1 MDSFTYVL
9 TTNGVLFI
17 ISIIFWK
24 FPPKKVNNLYGYR
37 TPKAMQNQKI
47 WDFAN
52 TIFNQAF
59 LKYSGFGLLAA
70 LLLASITK
78 VELKWEPMIFVA
90 LSIVVSIITTERAI
104 NENFT
109 EEGKSKKKK

>member
-1 MDSFTYVL
+1 MNPFIYVL

-24 FPPKKVNNLYGYR
+24 FPPKKVNSWYGYR
-37 TPKAMQNQKI
+37 TPKAMQNQQI

-52 TIFNQAF
+52 TTFNKSF
-59 LKYSGFGLLAA
+59 LKYSAFSFIAA
-70 LLLASITK
+70 LVLASIASA
-78 VELKWEPMIFVA
+78 ELTWQPMVFVA
-90 LSIVVSIITTERAI
+90 LAILVSVMKTERSI

-109 EEGKSKKKK
+109 EEGKKIK